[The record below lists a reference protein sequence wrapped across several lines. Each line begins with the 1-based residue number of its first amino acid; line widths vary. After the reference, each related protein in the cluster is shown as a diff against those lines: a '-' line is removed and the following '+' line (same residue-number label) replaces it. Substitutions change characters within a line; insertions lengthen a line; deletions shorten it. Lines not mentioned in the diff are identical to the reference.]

1 MSPLRDPTVAHLIA
15 AARAAGRK
23 TLTEFEAK
31 ALLAG
36 LGIAVPRGGVAHS
49 EDDAEALARRLDA
62 PVVLKAVAP
71 GIVHK
76 SEIGGVICPVT
87 PDAVRNIYRQLFER
101 VRAHGAKISIEG
113 VLVEEFIEGGVECIV
128 GFTRAGPF
136 GPVVMFGL
144 GGVFVEVLGD
154 VSFRLAPL
162 RPEDAAELLE
172 EVRGVRC
179 LDGFRGRPAAN
190 RDALVQAIL
199 AVASIEKDPALQ
211 AIQEIDINPLLAG
224 PDRAVALDAVV
235 TLA

>member
-1 MSPLRDPTVAHLIA
+1 MSPLRHANAAQLVA

-23 TLTEFEAK
+23 ALTEFEAK
-31 ALLAG
+31 ALLAD
-36 LGIAVPRGGVAHS
+36 LGIAIPRGGVAYS

-62 PVVLKAVAP
+62 PVVLKVVAP

-76 SEIGGVICPVT
+76 SEIGGVIFPVT
-87 PDAVRNIYRQLFER
+87 PDAVRDIYRQLLER
-101 VRAHGAKISIEG
+101 VKAHGAKTSIEG
-113 VLVEEFIEGGVECIV
+113 VLVEEFIQGGLECIV

-162 RPEDAAELLE
+162 RAEDAAELLE

-179 LDGFRGRPAAN
+179 LDGFGGRPAAN
-190 RDALVQAIL
+190 REALVRAIL
-199 AVASIEKDPALQ
+199 VVASIENDPALQ